1 MRPRSPRLAAQAKQ
15 AAQAKPA
22 SDRELPEDRHTAVK
36 LDPHRA
42 DRVREEETECIRRRA
57 GIS

>member
-1 MRPRSPRLAAQAKQ
+1 MRRRSPRLAAQAKQ

-22 SDRELPEDRHTAVK
+22 SGRELPEDRHTAVK

-42 DRVREEETECIRRRA
+42 PIVCGRKH
-57 GIS
+57 